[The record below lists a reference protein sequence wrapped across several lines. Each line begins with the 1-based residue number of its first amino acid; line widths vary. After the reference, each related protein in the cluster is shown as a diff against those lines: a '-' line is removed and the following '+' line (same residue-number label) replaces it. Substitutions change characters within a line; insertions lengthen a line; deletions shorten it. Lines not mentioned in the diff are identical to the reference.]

1 MRPGVEQLGGTD
13 HPDPRLGQQPRRTP
27 ADEDVELS
35 VAIVGLGGQ
44 AQRAL
49 GGAAQRGDGGAIL
62 DRLGEMAAQ
71 ARAASQQVVGRQS
84 AELAAQAFGRA
95 CDQRLGGG

>member
-1 MRPGVEQLGGTD
+1 LRSCAAPVT
-13 HPDPRLGQQPRRTP
+13 PDPRLGQQPRRTP
-27 ADEDVELS
+27 ADERA

-49 GGAAQRGDGGAIL
+49 CGAAQRGDGGAIL
-62 DRLGEMAAQ
+62 DRLGGMAAQ

-84 AELAAQAFGRA
+84 AELVAQAFGRA